1 MLYLQ
6 MDGITQ
12 IKAIKK
18 AIAKYGLDIKVYG
31 MVKDNKHT
39 TRALITET
47 KEEIKISQEL
57 MNLITQFQDTVHET
71 AIEYH
76 RKIRDK
82 QITKSALDDIPR
94 NRRSKKTSIIK
105 KIWKCRINKKSNKRR
120 NKASKRDKRKISR
133 YNKEKY
139 IITN

>member
-105 KIWKCRINKKSNKRR
+105 KNWKCRINKKSNKRR